1 MESTV
6 TERGQTAI
14 PAALRR
20 KYGLHPH
27 MKLVWVDTGGGIR
40 VVPVPK
46 DPVKHF
52 RGLFRGLG
60 LTASLLKDRREELVR
75 EDRTRT
81 RREAPLRP

>member
-1 MESTV
+1 MESTI

-20 KYGLHPH
+20 KYGLKAH

-46 DPVKHF
+46 DPIKAF
-52 RGLFRGLG
+52 RGMFKGLQ
-60 LTASLLKDRREELVR
+60 LTERLLKDRKEELER
-75 EDRTRT
+75 EHRENK
-81 RREAPLRP
+81 RR

>member
-20 KYGLHPH
+20 KYGLKAH
-27 MKLVWVDTGGGIR
+27 MKLVWVDTGNGIR

-46 DPVKHF
+46 DAIQAL
-52 RGLFRGLG
+52 RGRFKGLN
-60 LTASLLKDRREELVR
+60 LTEGLLKDRK
-75 EDRTRT
+75 EDRE
-81 RREAPLRP
+81 REHRQTER